1 MMRPIVPYL
10 RILTWQRIWN
20 WIRCYYA
27 CRRGKTKWNGYPTF
41 VSVEPAN
48 FCQLRCP
55 ECPVGMRQYHKTA
68 QTILPALFARLLAE
82 NADYMHT
89 IIFYFQGEPLLH
101 KDLPSLIRMAK
112 EKRLFTYLSTN
123 LQSITPDLAYALI
136 ASGIDHIVCSID
148 GISEESYQ
156 AYRQGGSLKKAL
168 NGLRLLHEEKQ
179 KQKVNT
185 IIEWQCLYLK
195 ANEREWEEMRAK
207 YRELGA
213 DILTFKTAQ
222 FYDYKYGNPLMPS
235 HEKYSRYHHVNGEY
249 IPKQG
254 NTKSC
259 QRMYMGCVMDVQGNI
274 VPCCFDKGSEH
285 ILGNIK
291 DNSLKSIWQGKRAQA
306 FRQQV
311 NSNRNAITICQ
322 NCIS

>member
-1 MMRPIVPYL
+1 MMRLFVPYL
-10 RILTWQRIWN
+10 RVLTWQRIRN

-27 CRRGKTKWNGYPTF
+27 YRRGKTKWNGYPTF

-48 FCQLRCP
+48 YCQLRCP
-55 ECPVGMRQYHKTA
+55 ECPVGMRLYKKGA
-68 QTILPALFARLLAE
+68 QTLDATLFSRLLEE

-89 IIFYFQGEPLLH
+89 IIFYFQGEPLLNNN
-101 KDLPSLIRMAK
+101 LPELIRIAK
-112 EKRLFTYLSTN
+112 QYNLFTYLSTN
-123 LQSITPDLAYALI
+123 LQTITPTLAKKLI
-136 ASGIDHIVCSID
+136 AAGIDYIVCSID
-148 GISEESYQ
+148 GISEESYLV
-156 AYRQGGSLKKAL
+156 YRQGGSLKKAL
-168 NGLRLLHEEKQ
+168 IGLQLLHEEKQ
-179 KQKVNT
+179 RQKAQT

-195 ANEREWEEMRAK
+195 TNEHEWEQIRATYK
-207 YRELGA
+207 QLGA

-222 FYDYKYGNPLMPS
+222 FYDYKHGNPLMPTQ
-235 HEKYSRYHHVNGEY
+235 EKYSRYYYVNGEY
-249 IPKQG
+249 IPKQKKT
-254 NTKSC
+254 NSC

-291 DNSLKSIWQGKRAQA
+291 ENSLKSIWQGKRAQA